1 MKYPLH
7 LTVNGESYELDVPAH
22 RTLLEVIR
30 GDLGLTGTK
39 QGCNHGECGAC
50 TVLLDGEA
58 INACLVLALQAEG
71 KTVTTIEGLSRDGV
85 LHPLQQ
91 AFISKGAIQ
100 CGFCTPGMVLTAK
113 ALLDRNPCP
122 DEREI
127 REGLSG
133 NFCRCTGYRKIVEAV
148 KEVICNQQSD
158 ASKKMTT
165 RG

>member
-39 QGCNHGECGAC
+39 QGCDHGDCGAC

-58 INACLVLALQAEG
+58 VNACLVLALQAEG
-71 KTVTTIEGLSRDGV
+71 KSVTTIEGLSRDGK

-91 AFISKGAIQ
+91 AFISQGAIQ

-113 ALLDRNPCP
+113 ALLDKNPRP

-133 NFCRCTGYRKIVEAV
+133 NLCRCTGYRKIVEAV
-148 KEVICNQQSD
+148 KQAIGLQRSAAD
-158 ASKKMTT
+158 DSSSKEE
-165 RG
+165 